1 VRLLRSN
8 LGKLRR
14 RPASWVTA
22 LLLIGLLILIILLVT
37 VASQS
42 SRDPEAALASR
53 LFLTFPGAYA
63 LILSMVLGIGS
74 LLAVTYGAAIAGSEW
89 TWGTLKAAIARGESR
104 IRYTLLNYASIA
116 IFTWIGIVLA
126 FAAGVL
132 IAALGA
138 TISGLGLS
146 GMGDRDALLRLPEL
160 FARAGLAMAMNAA
173 LGFAIATVARS
184 QLAGIGVG
192 IGVFFAEGIARIFA
206 PDLIQW
212 FPFAASSAVVAGAGS
227 VGGGPGGGGPG
238 GGGGGFGTQLDGQT
252 AILVVAAWLVA
263 SLVVAALWT
272 ERAEISG

>member
-1 VRLLRSN
+1 MRLLRSN

-22 LLLIGLLILIILLVT
+22 LLLIGLLVLIILLVT

-42 SRDPEAALASR
+42 SRNPEAELTSR
-53 LFLTFPGAYA
+53 LFLTFPGAYE
-63 LILSMVLGIGS
+63 LVLSMVLGIGG

-89 TWGTLKAAIARGESR
+89 TWGTLKAAVARGESR
-104 IRYTLLNYASIA
+104 IRYTLLNYAGVA

-126 FAAGVL
+126 FLAGVV

-138 TISGLGLS
+138 TISGIGVS

-160 FARAGLAMAMNAA
+160 FGRAGLAMAMNAA

-192 IGVFFAEGIARIFA
+192 IGVFFAEGIAGIFA
-206 PDLIQW
+206 PELIQW
-212 FPFAASSAVVAGAGS
+212 FPFAASSAVVAGGQS
-227 VGGGPGGGGPG
+227 LGGGPG
-238 GGGGGFGTQLDGQT
+238 GGGGGGAGGFGTRLDPQT
-252 AILVVAAWLVA
+252 AIIVVAVWLVV
-263 SLVVAALWT
+263 SLAVAALWT